1 MTEIKDDKELQEKD
15 QPKVDQ
21 PLAETIEIPAIIQVK
36 ELAEK
41 LGKPVVEVISE
52 LVKNGVMATIN
63 EDIDFETAAIISS
76 EFGFSAKETSEDDS
90 TSQKN
95 AKELGAD
102 EKKTESRPPVV
113 IVMGHVDHGKTS
125 LLDSIKKTN
134 VIATESGGI
143 TQHIGAYQITV
154 PAGPPAERTGK
165 QEKNGK
171 KITFL
176 DTPGHEAFSTMRA
189 RGAQVTDVGVLV
201 VAADDG
207 VKPQTIESINHLRS
221 ADLPFVVAVNK
232 IDKPEADIERVK
244 KELSEQKV
252 ISEDWGGD
260 TVFIPVSAKTG
271 EGIDQLLEMILL
283 VSELKEPKANPKGKL
298 WGMIIESHLD
308 KGKGPVATVLIQNG
322 TLKIGEFVVSGSVF
336 GKVKSIEDP
345 NLKKIKEAG
354 PSMPVRILGLKGVPE
369 VGELLEGVVS
379 EKEAKAEVAERKRF
393 ESLKAL
399 RDRRALGVKG
409 ISDKIKEGKVKELKV
424 IIKADVKGSLE
435 ALSLALKKLSTDEVK
450 VNITKEGIGEISE
463 SDVTLAGNDAIVIG
477 FRIGISLSAQKAIE
491 KLNIEVRLY
500 DIIYNVVDDIKEAL
514 SHLLPKEIVEKEEG
528 RAKVLK
534 IFKTGKK
541 DMILGAKLL
550 RGMVTKEME
559 VKIEREEGVKYGGIE
574 SLKIVKD
581 NVSEVT
587 GDKEFGIDISGIVDV
602 KEGEELIFITKEEKV
617 RNL

>member
-1 MTEIKDDKELQEKD
+1 MTKVKEQIGNPDENRD
-15 QPKVDQ
+15 QPASTPNRGE
-21 PLAETIEIPAIIQVK
+21 PLAEKTIEIPSIIQVK

-41 LGKPVVEVISE
+41 LGKPVVEVISL

-63 EDIDFETAAIISS
+63 EDIDFETAAIISQD
-76 EFGFSAKETSEDDS
+76 FGFFAREILEEDS
-90 TSQKN
+90 TPKKN
-95 AKELGAD
+95 AKELEAD
-102 EKKTESRPPVV
+102 EEKTEPRPPVV

-125 LLDSIKKTN
+125 LLDSIRKTN
-134 VIATESGGI
+134 VVAAESGGI
-143 TQHIGAYQITV
+143 TQHIGAYQV
-154 PAGPPAERTGK
+154 
-165 QEKNGK
+165 EKDGK

-221 ADLPFVVAVNK
+221 ADLPFVVAINK

-252 ISEDWGGD
+252 ITEEWGGD

-271 EGIDQLLEMILL
+271 EGIDQILEMILL

-298 WGMIIESHLD
+298 WGTIIESHLD
-308 KGKGPVATVLIQNG
+308 KGRGPVATALIQNG
-322 TLKIGEFVVSGSVF
+322 TLRVSDFVVSGSVF
-336 GKVKSIEDP
+336 GKVKSIEDSS
-345 NLKKIKEAG
+345 LKKIKEAG
-354 PSMPVRILGLKGVPE
+354 PGTPVRILGLKDVPE
-369 VGELLEGVVS
+369 VGELLEGVAS

-393 ESLKAL
+393 KSLKAL

-409 ISDKIKEGKVKELKV
+409 ISDKIKEGKIKKLKV
-424 IIKADVKGSLE
+424 ILKTDVKGSLE
-435 ALSLALKKLSTDEVK
+435 ALTLALKKLSTEEVA
-450 VNITKEGIGEISE
+450 VNITREGIGEISE

-477 FRIGISLSAQKAIE
+477 FRVGISLSAQKAIE
-491 KLNIEVRLY
+491 KLNVEVRLY

-514 SHLLPKEIVEKEEG
+514 SHLLPKEIIEREQAK
-528 RAKVLK
+528 AKVLK
-534 IFKTGKK
+534 IFKFGKK

-559 VKIEREEGVKYGGIE
+559 VKVEREDGANYGKIEG
-574 SLKIVKD
+574 LKIVKD
-581 NVSEVT
+581 DVSEVT
-587 GDKEFGIDISGIVDV
+587 GDKEFGMNIFGITDI
-602 KEGEELIFITKEEKV
+602 KEGDELIFITKEEKI
-617 RNL
+617 RSLPH